1 MKDLPLAHFHQK
13 IKHTS
18 LSQRI
23 QDLLRDQIINQEIKP
38 GTRLVEEE
46 IAKELGVSRTPVR
59 EALNALSQRGLVE
72 SRPRRGMYTI
82 QFTKEYLSEIY
93 EIRTV
98 LEGLAA
104 AQATSQMPEEALK
117 NLDQLHQSAKE
128 ALTMG
133 NLERCI
139 ELDTDLHDAMISY
152 SPNSRLVALLESIHD
167 QILIFRT
174 WESMNASHVKISLE
188 EHRGIIE
195 ALISQ
200 DADLARIRMEEH
212 VERVRLGLLEEY
224 PFDQNEER
232 KKSGKG
238 VIEVR

>member
-1 MKDLPLAHFHQK
+1 MKDLPLTQFRHK

-23 QDLLRDQIINQEIKP
+23 EGLLREQIINQKIKP
-38 GTRLVEEE
+38 GTRLVEDD

-82 QFTKEYLSEIY
+82 QFTKESLSEIY
-93 EIRTV
+93 EIRAV

-104 AQATSQMPEEALK
+104 AQATTRMPEEVIK
-117 NLDQLHQSAKE
+117 NLKDLHQSAQK
-128 ALTMG
+128 AFDMG

-139 ELDTDLHDAMISY
+139 ELDTDLHDTVISY
-152 SPNSRLVALLESIHD
+152 SPNNRLIALLEGIHD

-174 WESMNASHVKISLE
+174 WESMNVSHVKVSLK
-188 EHRGIIE
+188 EHGRIIE
-195 ALISQ
+195 SLVNR
-200 DADLARIRMEEH
+200 DADLARGRMEEH
-212 VERVRLGLLEEY
+212 IERVRSGLVKDY
-224 PFDQNEER
+224 PFDQIAEEY
-232 KKSGKG
+232 KSVKDAIG
-238 VIEVR
+238 IQ